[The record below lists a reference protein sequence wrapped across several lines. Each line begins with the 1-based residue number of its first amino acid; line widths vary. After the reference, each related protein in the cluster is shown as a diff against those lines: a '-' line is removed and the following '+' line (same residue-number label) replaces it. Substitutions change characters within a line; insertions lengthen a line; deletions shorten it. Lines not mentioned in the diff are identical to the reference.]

1 MQILNDAIHFY
12 YLWNFC
18 SYYYEYVIC
27 CEFKLIT
34 CQLFWWRGRSSRR
47 DGLGRGCSGRGG
59 IGRGG
64 SGGRSRYG

>member
-1 MQILNDAIHFY
+1 MQYIFII
-12 YLWNFC
+12 
-18 SYYYEYVIC
+18 YETFVVITMSTWYVVN
-27 CEFKLIT
+27 FKLIT